1 MGVVLWVISII
12 HFSHFPLCDRF
23 LVRCDRNSE
32 NVGDTS
38 HSEARRYVALRG
50 YAIALLRIAR

>member
-1 MGVVLWVISII
+1 MISII

-32 NVGDTS
+32 NVGDRTS
-38 HSEARRYVALRG
+38 ENVG
-50 YAIALLRIAR
+50 DTCYAHATRSHF